1 MNRRDVITLLGG
13 AATWPRAAFAQQ
25 PTMPGIGFLSV
36 GSREPSEFLMPPFRQ
51 GLREAGY
58 VEGQNVMPELAA
70 DLVRRQVAMMV
81 AIGGTVAFAAKAMTA
96 TIPIVFGTA
105 ADPVEVGLVASLNR
119 PGGNL
124 TGVTN
129 LNAEVG
135 PKRLEL
141 LHEMLPTATVF
152 ALLVDPHAPVPLDRL
167 GQLRPIGLCARG
179 LFLED
184 ISAAGGDF
192 DSAPCVARCSIAP
205 P

>member
-1 MNRRDVITLLGG
+1 
-13 AATWPRAAFAQQ
+13 
-25 PTMPGIGFLSV
+25 MPVIGFLSV

-81 AIGGTVAFAAKAMTA
+81 AIGGTVVFAAKAVTA

-152 ALLVDPHAPVPLDRL
+152 ALLVDPHAPVPLSMTPFRATCI
-167 GQLRPIGLCARG
+167 R
-179 LFLED
+179 
-184 ISAAGGDF
+184 
-192 DSAPCVARCSIAP
+192 SAPVWWRAWRGREATSPVSPISDILDPDCFPSAP
-205 P
+205 ADRGA